1 MACCAFAAFLAAY
14 EKGVMVRTTGDIIA
28 LSPPLIVSKAEID
41 TLVSVLA
48 DVLRALP

>member
-1 MACCAFAAFLAAY
+1 
-14 EKGVMVRTTGDIIA
+14 MVRTTGDIIA